1 MKVLNFDDFSELY
14 EALTDGK
21 SIPQPL
27 SEDAESILLQIGVL
41 FFNAYGY
48 MLALTKD
55 YPDTIKDFQSVIAAA
70 ADAKPDELKKIAN
83 NVAAQVREEFKKEG
97 VDKLWLDAAVK
108 SADALVALMAQ
119 FKDNK
124 EVMDTASAM
133 LNKKITGYLDQLKK
147 SKEEIKKESIDFED
161 TDQIFE
167 GFFTTKKGSV
177 NNLIKQGVVVDS
189 LLKSEKDNADITAD
203 VQKLQTE
210 LDGLLANLAKLSRGK
225 KEDIDPKQLDTIA
238 DRFTEMPLELNKKK
252 EAMAKTNKSFA
263 DASTLFVK
271 ALNAAN
277 RAIAKEKEVKD
288 KLAAEGAKAKEA
300 EEKAGQSTIRLPK
313 NITRAAVGSK
323 EDETVGKVQQLIIDK
338 FKDNP
343 DVNGSELFKKFAKF
357 GADKRFGGTTAGM
370 IVALKAGFGLDDTT
384 PDITQEFLDELT
396 KVKLKE
402 SENVIVGFSKFS
414 AIMEDFDPA
423 KFKTAA
429 TGANPAV
436 KSEIKRADINKAVVN
451 KDAGKEGLSKE
462 QAAKI
467 EDLVNKKFDEEK
479 KARVKEKLIELGA
492 KEAKNTKDGA
502 IAWWNTMRFFPN
514 GTFWRSTTGR
524 YGKYPSDLSKG
535 LDTVVT
541 DENGKE
547 STLGK
552 EVENI
557 LGPLADIL
565 KKVYADINGSN
576 PRNKELYSNVL
587 SSLSKR
593 ELTSIA
599 RTYKYHK
606 KRGLLDDLDSE
617 WTNTKEIREFTRKF
631 ADILKAE
638 N

>member
-1 MKVLNFDDFSELY
+1 
-14 EALTDGK
+14 
-21 SIPQPL
+21 
-27 SEDAESILLQIGVL
+27 
-41 FFNAYGY
+41 
-48 MLALTKD
+48 
-55 YPDTIKDFQSVIAAA
+55 
-70 ADAKPDELKKIAN
+70 
-83 NVAAQVREEFKKEG
+83 
-97 VDKLWLDAAVK
+97 
-108 SADALVALMAQ
+108 
-119 FKDNK
+119 
-124 EVMDTASAM
+124 
-133 LNKKITGYLDQLKK
+133 
-147 SKEEIKKESIDFED
+147 
-161 TDQIFE
+161 
-167 GFFTTKKGSV
+167 
-177 NNLIKQGVVVDS
+177 
-189 LLKSEKDNADITAD
+189 
-203 VQKLQTE
+203 
-210 LDGLLANLAKLSRGK
+210 
-225 KEDIDPKQLDTIA
+225 
-238 DRFTEMPLELNKKK
+238 
-252 EAMAKTNKSFA
+252 
-263 DASTLFVK
+263 
-271 ALNAAN
+271 
-277 RAIAKEKEVKD
+277 
-288 KLAAEGAKAKEA
+288 
-300 EEKAGQSTIRLPK
+300 
-313 NITRAAVGSK
+313 
-323 EDETVGKVQQLIIDK
+323 
-338 FKDNP
+338 
-343 DVNGSELFKKFAKF
+343 
-357 GADKRFGGTTAGM
+357 
-370 IVALKAGFGLDDTT
+370 
-384 PDITQEFLDELT
+384 
-396 KVKLKE
+396 
-402 SENVIVGFSKFS
+402 
-414 AIMEDFDPA
+414 MEDFDPA

-451 KDAGKEGLSKE
+451 KDAGKEELSKE

-502 IAWWNTMRFFPN
+502 IAWWNTVRFYPN

-552 EVENI
+552 EVNNI

-565 KKVYADINGSN
+565 KNVYSDINGSN

-593 ELTSIA
+593 ELASIA